1 MISWRESANDYKLI
15 GADLQFM
22 TGNRTSSFFGE
33 AYVRGAGVIW
43 RIVAGEFAAFSCET
57 RDVSEL
63 KATCPTQSPSLDVL
77 FTEEETKRS

>member
-57 RDVSEL
+57 RDVSEISSQPCDYAALRDSSEL
-63 KATCPTQSPSLDVL
+63 KAA
-77 FTEEETKRS
+77 